1 MNALESKLMQIRYIL
16 QALKKK
22 KKANTN
28 TVSDN

>member
-22 KKANTN
+22 KANTN